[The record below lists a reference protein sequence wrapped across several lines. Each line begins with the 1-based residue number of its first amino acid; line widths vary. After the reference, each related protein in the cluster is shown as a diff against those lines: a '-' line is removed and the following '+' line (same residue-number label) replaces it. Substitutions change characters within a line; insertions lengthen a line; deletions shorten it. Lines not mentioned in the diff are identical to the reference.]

1 MDLASRAGSPYV
13 EWERR
18 ESRRVFAI
26 AFAICLL
33 GAALDFFLPPRWR
46 LLPQL
51 AGPPRGFVDKVK
63 DQASAVTAFALIGTT

>member
-1 MDLASRAGSPYV
+1 MDMASGSGSTYV

-18 ESRRVFAI
+18 ECRRVFAI

-33 GAALDFFLPPRWR
+33 GAMVDCVLPPRWR

-51 AGPPRGFVDKVK
+51 GGAPKGFLDKVK
-63 DQASAVTAFALIGTT
+63 GQASAVTAFALMGTA